1 MTKKEVM
8 IAMIVFITVMSSV
21 VSAIPSIENG
31 NARLQSKNEI
41 QENEVGVFYKLEVIC
56 KTNGCKH
63 ILFFASEYQALRTK
77 SCLMQDPN
85 ISTVLGPIYCSKT
98 DLFER

>member
-8 IAMIVFITVMSSV
+8 IAMIVFITAMSSV
-21 VSAIPSIENG
+21 VSAIPSIENS
-31 NARLQSKNEI
+31 NRLQSKNEI
-41 QENEVGVFYKLEVIC
+41 QENEVDVFYKLEVIC

-85 ISTVLGPIYCSKT
+85 ISSVLGPIYCSKT